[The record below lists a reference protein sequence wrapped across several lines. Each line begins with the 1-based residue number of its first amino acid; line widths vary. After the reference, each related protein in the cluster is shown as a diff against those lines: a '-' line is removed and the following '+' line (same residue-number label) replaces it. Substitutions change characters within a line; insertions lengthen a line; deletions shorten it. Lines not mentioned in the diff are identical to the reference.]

1 MASTKKASGVSPKAA
16 KTAYNGV
23 KADLA
28 NLQAHIRKL
37 QQDVELMNKTS
48 WYGNKAANKW
58 YTDMNKH
65 YEKLVVFEKGV
76 ENFQASLQR
85 VFSKAVSSDI
95 QF

>member
-1 MASTKKASGVSPKAA
+1 MAGKTSGVSPKAA
-16 KTAYNGV
+16 RTAYNGV

-28 NLQAHIRKL
+28 NLEAHIRKL

-58 YTDMNKH
+58 YKDMNTH
-65 YEKLVVFEKGV
+65 YEKLVIFTQGV
-76 ENFQASLQR
+76 ANFQASLQR